1 MHTHTPLADVLI
13 LLTLSMLLVGL
24 ARRYRL
30 PSLLAY
36 LVIGVLVGPHGLGLV
51 AEDDATSGVAEFGVV
66 FLMFSIGLEF
76 SLTRLKTM
84 RNLVF
89 GLGGGQVGL
98 TLLGTWLAT
107 VFFYGN
113 DWRIGLAMGG
123 AIAMSSTAIVSK
135 LLSERLELHSQAGRQ
150 SMAVLLFQDLAVVPL
165 LILVPALA
173 QPAEQLAVSLL
184 WASVQAAVVLFL
196 LVGIGQRLVQRGF
209 ALMVRQ
215 RSREVFMLTVL
226 WLVVALSTATAA
238 AGLSLA
244 LGAFVGGMLVSETLY
259 RHQVE
264 ADIRPFRDVLLG
276 LFFVTLGMLL
286 DIGFVLT
293 HITSVLLAL
302 LLLLG
307 GKTAVVLGL
316 AALFRNRPETA
327 MRTALQ
333 LAQAVEFGFVLL
345 QQALDTG
352 LIPDAIFQV
361 TMAAMLLSMFLAP
374 LLIHHAGR
382 VGRHFAR
389 RLGPVAA
396 GRPNPAPTAT
406 APVGEDLRDH
416 VIVCGFGR
424 SGQNLARLL
433 EQEKVPF
440 IALDIDPER
449 IRQAQ
454 AAGERVLYG
463 DADRRE
469 VLQAAGLERARAVAI
484 TYADPISAEKVI
496 HTVRNFSPTLPVVVR
511 TADDGPLDRLRSL
524 GATEVIPD
532 VLEGS
537 LMLAVQT
544 LTVAGIPVEQA
555 QARVRQARSERYS
568 LLRAFYRGESDR
580 LHRPTLEKL
589 AYVVESHTPCVGRR
603 LGELELGAEVRIDSL
618 VRHGERLTAITPERR
633 LLAGDVLVLS
643 GPAEPLRLA
652 ERTLL
657 LGGRRSVPM
666 TTHTS

>member
-1 MHTHTPLADVLI
+1 MHSALFDILL

-36 LVIGVLVGPHGLGLV
+36 LVIGVLVGPHGLEWV
-51 AEDDATSGVAEFGVV
+51 VEDEATSGVAEFGVV

-76 SLTRLKTM
+76 SLSRLKAM
-84 RNLVF
+84 RGLVF

-98 TLLGTWLAT
+98 TLLGTLLAT
-107 VFFYGN
+107 IFLYDN

-123 AIAMSSTAIVSK
+123 AVAMSSTAIVSK

-165 LILVPALA
+165 LILIPALA
-173 QPAEQLAVSLL
+173 QPAEQLAASLL

-209 ALMVRQ
+209 SFMVRQ

-226 WLVVALSTATAA
+226 WLVVALSAATAA

-302 LLLLG
+302 VLLLG
-307 GKTAVVLGL
+307 GKTGVVLLL
-316 AALFRNRPETA
+316 AGLFRNSPETA

-333 LAQAVEFGFVLL
+333 LAQAGEFGFVLL
-345 QQALDTG
+345 QQGLDTG
-352 LIPDAIFQV
+352 LIPDAVFQV

-374 LLIHHAGR
+374 LLIHHAGG
-382 VGRHFAR
+382 VGRRFAR
-389 RLGPVAA
+389 RLGQPA
-396 GRPNPAPTAT
+396 GRGGLPPAA
-406 APVGEDLRDH
+406 ALASHSDELHEH

-424 SGQNLARLL
+424 AGQNLARLL
-433 EQEKVPF
+433 EQEKVPY

-469 VLQAAGLERARAVAI
+469 VLQAAGLQRARAVAI
-484 TYADPISAEKVI
+484 TYADPVSAEKVI
-496 HTVRNFSPTLPVVVR
+496 HTVRTQSPTLPVIVR
-511 TADDGPLDRLRSL
+511 TADDAPLDRLRSL

-537 LMLAVQT
+537 LMLAVQVMT
-544 LTVAGIPVEQA
+544 AAGVPVEQA
-555 QARVRQARSERYS
+555 QARVRQARAERYG

-580 LHRPTLEKL
+580 LQRSTLEKL
-589 AYVVESHTPCVGRR
+589 AYVVESHTACVGRR
-603 LGELELGAEVRIDSL
+603 LGELELGAEVRVDSL
-618 VRHGERLTAITPERR
+618 VRHGERLTGLTPEKR

-643 GPAEPLRLA
+643 GPGEALQLA
-652 ERTLL
+652 ERTLI
-657 LGGRRSVPM
+657 LGGRRSLP
-666 TTHTS
+666 TTRRSE